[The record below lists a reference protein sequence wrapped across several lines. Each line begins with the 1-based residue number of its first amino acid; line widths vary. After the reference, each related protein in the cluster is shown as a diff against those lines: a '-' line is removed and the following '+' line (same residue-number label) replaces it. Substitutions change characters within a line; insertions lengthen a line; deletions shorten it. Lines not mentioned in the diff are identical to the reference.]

1 MARRRTVIAV
11 GLGVLSLLTV
21 ATLSIPA
28 EPPAGMPP
36 GSAASRA
43 SASVQ
48 DALTR
53 PFDFPFAKPTRIDEV
68 ATALSKALG
77 AQVVLDRAAMSRL
90 DVRPD
95 DTVQLE
101 LKGVRLKTG
110 LRLLLDQLD
119 MSYRVE
125 ADDNLLVLTD
135 ATGAGDPL
143 NRVLSEIEAL
153 HKDVHSLHDAVDGLR
168 TAMGLDEGE
177 KLRKPTI
184 IEEVPQGGEAK
195 PKGKLP
201 ADGTTPRSRPGA

>member
-1 MARRRTVIAV
+1 MARGRTVIAV
-11 GLGVLSLLTV
+11 GLGVLALSTA

-28 EPPAGMPP
+28 QPPAGTPP
-36 GSAASRA
+36 APAPGRA

-48 DALTR
+48 DALAR

-68 ATALSKALG
+68 ATTLSKAIG

-119 MSYRVE
+119 MTYRVE
-125 ADDNLLVLTD
+125 VDDNLLVLTD

-153 HKDVHSLHDAVDGLR
+153 HKDVHSLQYAVDGLK

-195 PKGKLP
+195 PKSRPPVEG
-201 ADGTTPRSRPGA
+201 TPRSRPGA